1 MGGGELESIYQ
12 CKLPF
17 EASRIQAAAI
27 YCSDGRFGEHMD
39 DFLHNALKLPRY
51 DRLTIPGGVACLGGH
66 FRSFREE
73 DALLAHLRFL
83 IAVHRLRRV
92 VLIAHEEC
100 AFYSEGL
107 HLPAAPGASA
117 TTGRRGSS
125 DDSNPVAEPG
135 SGGRCLPGVSPRR
148 GRSFPCPAGLYRLR
162 PRLILTRS
170 ASEGAEAGPSLAL
183 GLVGNHE

>member
-1 MGGGELESIYQ
+1 MGNGELESIYQ
-12 CKLPF
+12 STLPF

-92 VLIAHEEC
+92 VLIAHEDVPSTPRVSIC
-100 AFYSEGL
+100 PRHGCS
-107 HLPAAPGASA
+107 SNNWK
-117 TTGRRGSS
+117 TWVRRSLE
-125 DDSNPVAEPG
+125 SN
-135 SGGRCLPGVSPRR
+135 R
-148 GRSFPCPAGLYRLR
+148 
-162 PRLILTRS
+162 
-170 ASEGAEAGPSLAL
+170 
-183 GLVGNHE
+183 

>member
-1 MGGGELESIYQ
+1 MGSGELESIYH

-17 EASRIQAAAI
+17 EASRTQAAAI

-100 AFYSEGL
+100 AFYTEGL
-107 HLPAAPGASA
+107 HLPAARALQQQLEDVGQAMTRIQSLSREVEVDAYLASRHEEGVHFR
-117 TTGRRGSS
+117 TLRG
-125 DDSNPVAEPG
+125 
-135 SGGRCLPGVSPRR
+135 
-148 GRSFPCPAGLYRLR
+148 
-162 PRLILTRS
+162 
-170 ASEGAEAGPSLAL
+170 
-183 GLVGNHE
+183 